1 MLSTQM
7 THTMKRILIT
17 CIALTGIISGCA
29 TVQSIVRS
37 SFPYSA
43 TLIIPASTR
52 TGSTQSAVS
61 TLTSADQIFTGQGT
75 TGSTQSLRIASARI
89 NSVNP
94 SSQSLGALRSVR
106 IYLTR
111 SDGSGEI
118 LVASRNDISSGTGNS
133 LVLDIDNSRFLDDY
147 INGGGARVRMEY
159 VLRQSLNVDVSVRA
173 SLTFSTTAQ

>member
-1 MLSTQM
+1 
-7 THTMKRILIT
+7 MKRAIILCMASVAI
-17 CIALTGIISGCA
+17 LSGCA

-37 SFPYSA
+37 SFPYTA

-52 TGSTQSAVS
+52 TGSNQSAVS

-75 TGSTQSLRIASARI
+75 TGSAQSLRIASAKI

-94 SSQSLGALRSVR
+94 SSQNLGVLSSVR
-106 IYLTR
+106 LYLTR

-118 LVASRNDISSGTGNS
+118 LIASRNDISSGTGNS
-133 LVLDIDNSRFLDDY
+133 LVLDVDNSRFLDDY

-159 VLRQSLNVDVSVRA
+159 VLRQSLNVDASVRA
-173 SLTFSTTAQ
+173 SLNFTTAAQ